1 MKHVEISNNMMY
13 QYISFHIITLHNITL
28 HYITYMCAGDEGE
41 GYGQAEPVAADG
53 QGRRGSGLSRQE
65 NESHAGKK
73 VWCDKI
79 RLSKIRYYM
88 ML

>member
-1 MKHVEISNNMMY
+1 MMY
-13 QYISFHIITLHNITL
+13 QYISLHIITLHNITLHYITL

-73 VWCDKI
+73 V
-79 RLSKIRYYM
+79 
-88 ML
+88 